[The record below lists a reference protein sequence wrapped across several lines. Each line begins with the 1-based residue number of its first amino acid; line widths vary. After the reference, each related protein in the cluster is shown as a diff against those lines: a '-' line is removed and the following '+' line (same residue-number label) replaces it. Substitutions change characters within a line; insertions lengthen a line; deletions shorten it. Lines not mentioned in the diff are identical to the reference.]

1 MYSMAHS
8 LQVRHVRHSEGT
20 QYVQC
25 Q

>member
-1 MYSMAHS
+1 MAHS